1 MARRKRLSPLD
12 AIADP
17 ADPVL
22 APVLADADEIRAALT
37 PDPAMPPLETKA
49 HFPSYPLG
57 YAGGHTY
64 TRPAPIADMAGAA
77 AATAALEEMAATLQ
91 QARDTGRMVIALP
104 LDQIE
109 AGYLVRD
116 RVVVDSEEMAAL
128 VESLRARG
136 QQTPIEVVQ
145 LAPGRFGLISG
156 WRRLRA
162 LRTLA
167 AETGE
172 PRFAQVLA
180 LLRRPEQA
188 SDAYVAMVEE
198 NEIRV
203 GLSFYERARIVMK
216 AVEAGVFEADRD
228 ALRGLFAAASRAK
241 RSKIGS
247 FLAVVRAL
255 EGALRFPEA
264 IGERL
269 GLQIAQAL
277 EGDAGLAPRLR
288 AALETAEPADA
299 AAEQAL
305 IQQVL
310 APPAA
315 RSDPAPAPTPARAAA
330 GAGSDRAP
338 LWQDEPLPGLH
349 LRAEAGRLLLEG
361 PGIDAAFATRLA
373 AWLRGQAG

>member
-17 ADPVL
+17 AEPVAVPPL
-22 APVLADADEIRAALT
+22 ALADATEIQAALT
-37 PDPAMPPLETKA
+37 PDLSMPVLETKA

-64 TRPAPIADMAGAA
+64 TRQAPIADMAGAA

-91 QARDTGRMVIALP
+91 QARDSGRMVIALP

-116 RVVVDSEEMAAL
+116 RVVVDPEEMAAL

-145 LAPGRFGLISG
+145 LAPDRFGLISG

-167 AETGE
+167 AETGD
-172 PRFAQVLA
+172 PRFAQALA

-203 GLSFYERARIVMK
+203 GLSFYERARIVVK
-216 AVEAGVFEADRD
+216 AVESGVFDRDRD
-228 ALRGLFAAASRAK
+228 ALRSLFAAASRAK

-255 EGALRFPEA
+255 DGSLRFPEA

-277 EGDAGLAPRLR
+277 EADAGLGPRLH
-288 AALETAEPADA
+288 AALLAGDAADA

-305 IQQVL
+305 ILQAIAPPPADPAPSKL
-310 APPAA
+310 APP
-315 RSDPAPAPTPARAAA
+315 RVVS
-330 GAGSDRAP
+330 
-338 LWQDEPLPGLH
+338 EPLLQADLAPGLR
-349 LRAEAGRLLLEG
+349 LRADAGRLLLEG
-361 PGIDAAFATRLA
+361 PQVDAALAARLA
-373 AWLRGQAG
+373 DWLRRQDW

>member
-17 ADPVL
+17 AEPVAVPPL
-22 APVLADADEIRAALT
+22 APADAAEIQAALT
-37 PDPAMPPLETKA
+37 PDLSMPVLETKA

-64 TRPAPIADMAGAA
+64 TRQAPIADMAGAA

-91 QARDTGRMVIALP
+91 QARDSGRMVIALP

-116 RVVVDSEEMAAL
+116 RVVVDPEEMAAL

-145 LAPGRFGLISG
+145 LAPDRFGLISG

-167 AETGE
+167 AETGD
-172 PRFAQVLA
+172 PRFAQALA

-203 GLSFYERARIVMK
+203 GLSFYERARIVVK
-216 AVEAGVFEADRD
+216 AVESGVFDRDRD
-228 ALRGLFAAASRAK
+228 ALRSLFAAASRAK

-255 EGALRFPEA
+255 DGSLRFPEA

-277 EGDAGLAPRLR
+277 EADAGLGPRLH
-288 AALETAEPADA
+288 AALLAGDAADA

-305 IQQVL
+305 ILQAI
-310 APPAA
+310 APPPA
-315 RSDPAPAPTPARAAA
+315 DPAPPRVV
-330 GAGSDRAP
+330 S
-338 LWQDEPLPGLH
+338 EPLLQADLAPGLR
-349 LRAEAGRLLLEG
+349 LRADAGRLLLEG
-361 PGIDAAFATRLA
+361 PQVDAALAARLA
-373 AWLRGQAG
+373 DWLRRQDW